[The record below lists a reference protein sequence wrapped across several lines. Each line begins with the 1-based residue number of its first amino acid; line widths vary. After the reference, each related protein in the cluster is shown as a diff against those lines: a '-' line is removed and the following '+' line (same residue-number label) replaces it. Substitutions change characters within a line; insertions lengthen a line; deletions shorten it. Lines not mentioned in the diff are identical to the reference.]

1 MSKRK
6 LSRRQAWRIEKIQQ
20 EREARALKRDENIGK
35 LAGDSDKSDN
45 NSELGPEQL
54 GLVIAHFGTQVEVES
69 LSLNKQSLN
78 LTEDS
83 LTQANSAEDEI
94 SAEALIYTTGESKQ
108 RVRRRCHFRA
118 NLGSL
123 VTGDHVVFRD
133 GNPMGVIVAVKE
145 RQTALS
151 RPDPYGELKTIAAN
165 IDRILI
171 VIAPIPKPHTQ
182 LVDRYIIAA
191 ETLGIKAALVIN
203 KTDLINDDNRDTI
216 ENFIELYRSLNYEVI
231 TASTYKAINKD
242 EIDINTTDQEEYE
255 GLTDLQDFLVDHT
268 SVFVGQSGVGKSSL
282 INVLI
287 PDLNLQV
294 GEISE
299 SNQKGTHTT
308 TTAQL
313 FHFPKGGDLI
323 DSPGIREFGLWHMS
337 GEDILEGFVELRP
350 FIGHCKFRDCRHK
363 QEPQCAIL
371 KAYSDGIISPYR
383 MESYEAL
390 RESLER

>member
-20 EREARALKRDENIGK
+20 ERQARAAKRDENVGR
-35 LAGDSDKSDN
+35 LAGDTDNTGDKASGS

-54 GLVIAHFGTQVEVES
+54 GLVIAHFGTQVEIES
-69 LSLNKQSLN
+69 LSLTPDASSQDN
-78 LTEDS
+78 L
-83 LTQANSAEDEI
+83 AEKT
-94 SAEALIYTTGESKQ
+94 ATTVIAGEPQ
-108 RVRRRCHFRA
+108 ERIRRRCHFRA

-133 GNPMGVIVAVKE
+133 GQPMGVVVAVKE

-171 VIAPIPKPHTQ
+171 VIAPVPKPHTQ
-182 LVDRYIIAA
+182 LVDRYIVAA

-203 KTDLINDDNRDTI
+203 KTDLIDDSNRETI
-216 ENFIELYRSLNYEVI
+216 ENFVEIYRNLNYEVI
-231 TASTYKAINKD
+231 TASTYKT
-242 EIDINTTDQEEYE
+242 IDTSVGGDDDNEQLEYE
-255 GLTDLQDFLVDHT
+255 GLADLQEFLANHT

-299 SNQKGTHTT
+299 SNQKGIHTT

-337 GEDILEGFVELRP
+337 VEDILEGFIELRP

-363 QEPQCAIL
+363 KEPQCAIL
-371 KAYSDGIISPYR
+371 NAYSDGKISPYR

-390 RESLER
+390 RESTER